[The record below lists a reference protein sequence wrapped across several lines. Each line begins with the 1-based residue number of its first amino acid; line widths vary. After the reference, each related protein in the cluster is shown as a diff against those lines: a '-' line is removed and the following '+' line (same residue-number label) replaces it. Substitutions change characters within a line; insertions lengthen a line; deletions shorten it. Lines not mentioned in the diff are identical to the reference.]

1 MSPTSSQYQNRQ
13 LFKMAVT
20 FAGLTNNH
28 FTGVVLTALFMYFRW
43 ASASNLQTLKHLY
56 GGGVLGG
63 ILTVSFPSARLGRL
77 LS

>member
-1 MSPTSSQYQNRQ
+1 
-13 LFKMAVT
+13 MAVT
-20 FAGLTNNH
+20 LAGPTNNH

-56 GGGVLGG
+56 DGGVLEGV
-63 ILTVSFPSARLGRL
+63 LTVSFPGASLGRL